1 MKLKYPVVV
10 EDTPGV
16 QQLLVR
22 KNNSDLEQPTNESQ
36 IIAIMSSVALVLSV
50 LYMYYTSRSKLQFT
64 LKNGSNSYTFS
75 EAAEHSEKI
84 GSIIFI
90 ILFLALLQCLFTIQN
105 FNRYNFERASLVAVN
120 YIVVLGLVLLFY
132 IRSNK
137 YLGHGF
143 VAVILTITIVY
154 TSSMVNVL
162 YHRFYT
168 DDSLQ
173 SLNIISYIIL
183 AFFCFLIV
191 VFILFAVSRFSG
203 RYYVIVHHILA
214 ISELSLLGLYA
225 IFICYFGQLPKLMS
239 DDELSCVIKK

>member
-50 LYMYYTSRSKLQFT
+50 LYMYYTSRSKLQFKLT
-64 LKNGSNSYTFS
+64 NGSNSYTFS

-90 ILFLALLQCLFTIQN
+90 IFFLALLQCLFTIQN

-137 YLGHGF
+137 YQPSF
-143 VAVILTITIVY
+143 
-154 TSSMVNVL
+154 N
-162 YHRFYT
+162 
-168 DDSLQ
+168 
-173 SLNIISYIIL
+173 
-183 AFFCFLIV
+183 
-191 VFILFAVSRFSG
+191 
-203 RYYVIVHHILA
+203 
-214 ISELSLLGLYA
+214 
-225 IFICYFGQLPKLMS
+225 
-239 DDELSCVIKK
+239 